1 MQYVIGAGFAL
12 LVVALAVGAIAGKVQ
27 ARSCCAPADPD
38 LDRRMRAATPVAV
51 ESEAG
56 GGPTSA

>member
-1 MQYVIGAGFAL
+1 M
-12 LVVALAVGAIAGKVQ
+12 LVVALAVGAIAGNVR

-38 LDRRMRAATPVAV
+38 LDGRMRAATPVAL

-56 GGPTSA
+56 GEPTSA